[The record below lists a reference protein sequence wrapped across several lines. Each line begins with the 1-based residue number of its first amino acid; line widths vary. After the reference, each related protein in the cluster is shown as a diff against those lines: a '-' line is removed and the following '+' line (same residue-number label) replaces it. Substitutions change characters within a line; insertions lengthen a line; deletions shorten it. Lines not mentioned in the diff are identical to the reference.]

1 MKRFLAFAPVAILVA
16 LGLLF
21 ALFGLR
27 DDPRFLPRALV
38 GKPVP
43 AVTLPTLSD
52 GLPDTLAAPGGGPY
66 LINVFASWCAPC
78 ELEAPILVAMKAQ
91 GIPIIGVAYKDDPA
105 KTQAF
110 LDRTGDPYVRV
121 LVDREGRAGVELGV
135 SGVPETYLV
144 DSSGR
149 IADKISAPLSEDD
162 ARRLAASFRR

>member
-1 MKRFLAFAPVAILVA
+1 MKRTLALIPVLVLLA

-27 DDPRFLPRALV
+27 NDPRFLPRALV

-43 AVTLPTLSD
+43 EVVLPTLGD
-52 GLPDTLAAPGGGPY
+52 GLPDTLGGPGGGPY

-78 ELEAPILVAMKAQ
+78 EIEAPLLVALKAQ
-91 GIPIIGVAYKDDPA
+91 GVRIVGVAYKDDPS
-105 KTQAF
+105 KTRAF

-121 LVDREGRAGVELGV
+121 LMDREGRAGVDLGV

-144 DSSGR
+144 DGSGR
-149 IADKISAPLSEDD
+149 IVDKISAPLSEDD
-162 ARRLAASFRR
+162 VRTLKARIAR